1 MSGTSTPT
9 TTSVNGGQS
18 EPTLVVTNSRPSS
31 AHDLKMDQPVKPPIQ
46 ENPKPPAETSPP
58 TETAKPTDDAAT
70 DKKVVKQDTEATE
83 TKATESQEGGW
94 FAWWGAAKEEST
106 ATAKAP
112 VKPVNE
118 QATEQQRPSSAPEP
132 LISTKTITTTSVSV
146 SPAQQPPP
154 TEQTPPPSEPV
165 TITPPPKP
173 SDETSSGSYLS
184 WLWPSRPPPK
194 TAHPEP
200 EKPTSEATKVDES
213 SKPPQTPEA
222 VENAKPA
229 AVIEVTKSSKT
240 PDPRPDTPA
249 AQQTPTKAPEPTSA
263 MPNPLLTTLPHTRSS
278 WMSFWARR
286 DSMPDLERAVQS
298 PETMQ
303 VPEDVDAQG
312 RPIKKQK
319 TQDDLILDIPTTE
332 VNAMVKPTTTKPSH
346 TPSNST
352 SAIPVGTPSKPPASP
367 KPETPSK
374 AQKKDPKAKLPPPP
388 PPPNHVLP
396 DFETVYPAIPPKEGL
411 LSRVTRAILP
421 TAGRSPYYI
430 LPGALHAHPRRS
442 PPPPIR
448 KAVAIG
454 IHGFFPL
461 RILRSVLG
469 EPTGTSVKFATLA
482 SEAIHRFSARTYGS
496 SGAVEVVKI
505 ALEGEGTVAARI
517 DMLWKSLV
525 GKEEWMTHIRE
536 ADLILVACHSQG
548 SPVGAGIMARLVE
561 EGCVGEGKR
570 LGLLCVAGIH
580 LGPAIDV
587 GQRVVIK
594 AYNAIESEAARELY
608 GMRGYI
614 LLI

>member
-1 MSGTSTPT
+1 
-9 TTSVNGGQS
+9 
-18 EPTLVVTNSRPSS
+18 
-31 AHDLKMDQPVKPPIQ
+31 MDQPLKPPIQ
-46 ENPKPPAETSPP
+46 ETTTPPAATPP
-58 TETAKPTDDAAT
+58 STETAQAENETTTAAKLVEQESNPTGT
-70 DKKVVKQDTEATE
+70 QD
-83 TKATESQEGGW
+83 GGW
-94 FAWWGAAKEEST
+94 FAWWGAAKGEST
-106 ATAKAP
+106 ATTAKP
-112 VKPVNE
+112 QVNE

-132 LISTKTITTTSVSV
+132 LISTESTVTITAAT
-146 SPAQQPPP
+146 PPVQKP
-154 TEQTPPPSEPV
+154 VPSEQTSPPSEPV

-173 SDETSSGSYLS
+173 SEETSSGSYLA
-184 WLWPSRPPPK
+184 WLWSSRSPPK
-194 TAHPEP
+194 PSYPEP
-200 EKPTSEATKVDES
+200 EKSISEASKTNGET
-213 SKPPQTPEA
+213 SKPPQTTEP
-222 VENAKPA
+222 VENAKSPSTTDA
-229 AVIEVTKSSKT
+229 ATSIKT
-240 PDPRPDTPA
+240 PSPGAGTPA
-249 AQQTPTKAPEPTSA
+249 PEQTPNTKFSEPTSA

-278 WMSFWARR
+278 WMSFWARS
-286 DSMPDLERAVQS
+286 DSMPDLKQS
-298 PETMQ
+298 AQIPETMQ
-303 VPEDVDAQG
+303 VPEDIDAQG
-312 RPIKKQK
+312 RLIKKQK
-319 TQDDLILDIPTTE
+319 TQDDSTLDIPTTE
-332 VNAMVKPTTTKPSH
+332 VNALVKPATPKPSH

-352 SAIPVGTPSKPPASP
+352 SAIPVSTPSKAPASP

-374 AQKKDPKAKLPPPP
+374 TPKKDPKVKLPPPP

-396 DFETVYPAIPPKEGL
+396 DFETVYPAIPAKESL

-421 TAGRSPYYI
+421 TAGRSPYHI

-496 SGAVEVVKI
+496 PTAVEVVKI

-608 GMRGYI
+608 GTTAFTSR
-614 LLI
+614 LITDFQNSDSKVSRKYVEGTISW